1 MAKTQCKCWQP
12 NSCSPIYAKLL
23 RIIITAFSCT
33 ELNTYQS
40 ENPANFSVEYA
51 WLYDGNVQYLKEKH
65 IPLFLLAVVII
76 VALSVPYT
84 LVLTF
89 IQCLQ
94 RQSQYRV
101 LFWVRR
107 LKPFFD
113 AYTGP
118 YKDKHRY
125 WTGLLLL
132 VRVGLFLFFSVIQNV
147 INQPSLSLLAIIV
160 VAVSL
165 LFFQGMVGGVY
176 KLVYLNFLECFFLV
190 NLICF
195 SSATFYTA
203 QTDGNQAASV
213 YMTVG
218 LAFVVLMVVVV
229 HGTYQSLRD
238 SQYIKTLARKRR
250 CMHIV
255 QLTLTEQ
262 GDDTK
267 TQPQPTTSEVSI
279 DLREPVT
286 EYCD

>member
-1 MAKTQCKCWQP
+1 M
-12 NSCSPIYAKLL
+12 
-23 RIIITAFSCT
+23 
-33 ELNTYQS
+33 
-40 ENPANFSVEYA
+40 
-51 WLYDGNVQYLKEKH
+51 H
-65 IPLFLLAVVII
+65 
-76 VALSVPYT
+76 
-84 LVLTF
+84 
-89 IQCLQ
+89 
-94 RQSQYRV
+94 
-101 LFWVRR
+101 
-107 LKPFFD
+107 
-113 AYTGP
+113 
-118 YKDKHRY
+118 
-125 WTGLLLL
+125 
-132 VRVGLFLFFSVIQNV
+132 VGLYLFFSVIQNV

-195 SSATFYTA
+195 SCATLYTSL
-203 QTDGNQAASV
+203 TDGNQAASI

-229 HGTYQSLRD
+229 HGTYKSLRD

-262 GDDTK
+262 GNDTE
-267 TQPQPTTSEVSI
+267 TQPQPTIATSEVSI

-286 EYCD
+286 EYCN